1 MRRKVRNWAA
11 FLLAL
16 ALVLGMIPAAYAA
29 GYSITVNAPTGNDLP
44 YWVFEKV
51 GVDSADVL
59 NLTANEGHTLPTN
72 KVARV
77 SLAVGKNK
85 EDEAACGISINGMYY
100 VQSVTL
106 EHPDFFTGTVEIQIG
121 RDAQWSEETWGNI
134 TPVEGSNILGRVQFK
149 NGTFTGDVSITVS
162 PMTAEQAEAAQKQN
176 QRQVVPQ
183 GKYTVA
189 QISEAI
195 QGIMTQKRAALGLSE
210 TDNLLSGDELTY
222 AGSSATDWLPIGLS
236 RCGVED
242 DYDAYLAALQ
252 TYVEQ
257 KYREPDKLDRVKAT
271 EWHRIS
277 ARRRSLAVLACGGD
291 PTHFG
296 KDENGNDINLIADG
310 VYDRGKTV
318 DIGAQ
323 GLNGWLW
330 GLITLDSM
338 KYNIPAGSSY
348 TRTEMI
354 KKILSFQLP
363 DDGFNLRFAQGSTA
377 DPDITAMAIQSMGPY
392 YRTSTLNVK
401 DPVDRALERLSQ
413 LQLDTADFRSWGTR
427 NSESTSQVIISL
439 CSVGIDPQNDPRFV
453 KNGLNL
459 LDALFYYQQ
468 EDGGFAHSYELDEGN
483 PSAVPGESDSMATD
497 QALLALV
504 SVWRQA
510 QGMSPLYD
518 FRPGGVSAKILTPEE
533 SEVSFAGS
541 YEFTEVDQQQA
552 DALPKKLST
561 ENDEEVTALL
571 NKLKMS
577 RDFDGYDTYMTKL
590 TQAKSDI
597 DALYAEIEAINTDIQ
612 EQIVPMTEPGL
623 GEKSTVD
630 RLVKRYKALSDHDK
644 ELVQNWDAVLAVKAQ
659 TDAAQRTLL
668 LCIGGAAVVMI
679 GGSILVRRRRESK

>member
-1 MRRKVRNWAA
+1 MRRKVRNWTA

-16 ALVLGMIPAAYAA
+16 VLIFSMIPAAYAA

-44 YWVFEKV
+44 YWVFEKA

-59 NLTANEGHTLPTN
+59 NLTANEGHTLPAS

-85 EDEAACGISINGMYY
+85 EDEASCGISINGMYY

-106 EHPDFFTGTVEIQIG
+106 DHPDFFTGTVEIQVG
-121 RDAQWSEETWGNI
+121 KDAQWGEETWGSI
-134 TPVEGSNILGRVQFK
+134 TPLENSNIIGRVQFK
-149 NGTFTGDVSITVS
+149 HGTFTGDVSITVS
-162 PMTAEQAEAAQKQN
+162 PMTAQQAETAQKQN

-195 QGIMTQKRAALGLSE
+195 QGIMAQKRAVLGLE
-210 TDNLLSGDELTY
+210 EGDNLLSGGELTY

-271 EWHRIS
+271 EWHRI
-277 ARRRSLAVLACGGD
+277 SLAVLACGGD

-377 DPDITAMAIQSMGPY
+377 DPDITAMAIQALAPY
-392 YRTSTLNVK
+392 YRNSTFNVK
-401 DPVDRALERLSQ
+401 DPVDKALDCLSK
-413 LQLDTADFRSWGTR
+413 LQLDTGDFRSWGTR
-427 NSESTSQVIISL
+427 NSESVSQIIVSL
-439 CSVGIDPQNDPRFV
+439 CSIGVDPQNDPRFI
-453 KNGLNL
+453 KNGINL

-468 EDGGFAHSYELDEGN
+468 EDGGFAHSYESDPSN
-483 PSAVPGESDSMATD
+483 PSAVAGESNSIATD

-504 SVWRQA
+504 AVWRQA
-510 QGMSPLYD
+510 QGMSILYD
-518 FRPGGVSAKILTPEE
+518 FRPGSVSAKILTPEE

-541 YEFTEVDQQQA
+541 YEFTQELQSRV
-552 DALPKKLST
+552 DALPDALST
-561 ENDEEVTALL
+561 EDAEEVAFLL
-571 NKLKMS
+571 ERLKMS
-577 RDFDGYDTYMTKL
+577 REFDGYDRYMEKL
-590 TQAKSDI
+590 TAAQEKI
-597 DALYAEIEAINTDIQ
+597 DALYAEIESLNADIAA
-612 EQIVPMTEPGL
+612 EILPMTDAGL
-623 GEKSTVD
+623 KEKPIVD
-630 RLVKRYKALSDHDK
+630 GIVKRYRALSEHDR
-644 ELVQNWDAVLAVKAQ
+644 ELVESWDAVLAVKAQ

>member
-1 MRRKVRNWAA
+1 MRRKTQNLTA

-16 ALVLGMIPAAYAA
+16 VLVFGMIPAAYAA
-29 GYSITVNAPTGNDLP
+29 GYSINVEAQEGAILP
-44 YWVFEKV
+44 YWVFERA
-51 GVDSADVL
+51 GDTDSAEVQYL
-59 NLTANEGHTLPTN
+59 AANKNYDLPAGEN
-72 KVARV
+72 ALVV
-77 SLAVGKNK
+77 LAVLKDSKN
-85 EDEAACGISINGMYY
+85 EVSCGISINGMYY

-106 EHPDFFTGTVEIQIG
+106 DHPDFFTGTVEIRVG
-121 RDAQWSEETWGNI
+121 KDAQREEKTWG
-134 TPVEGSNILGRVQFK
+134 VFVRKERSNSIGEVRFID
-149 NGTFTGDVSITVS
+149 GTFTADVNIAVT
-162 PMTAEQAEAAQKQN
+162 PMTAEQAAAAQKQN
-176 QRQVVPQ
+176 QRQVVPK
-183 GKYTVA
+183 GKYTLED
-189 QISEAI
+189 ISEAI
-195 QGIMTQKRAALGLSE
+195 QGIMAQKRSVLGLSE

-222 AGSSATDWLPIGLS
+222 AGSTAADWLPIGLS

-277 ARRRSLAVLACGGD
+277 LAVLACGGD

-310 VYDRGKTV
+310 VYDRGKTM

-338 KYNIPAGSSY
+338 TYNIPPKSSY
-348 TRTEMI
+348 TRMEMV

-363 DDGFNLRFAQGSTA
+363 DNGFNLRFAQGSTA
-377 DPDITAMAIQSMGPY
+377 DPDITAMAIQALAPY
-392 YRTSTLNVK
+392 YWDSTFNVK
-401 DPVDRALERLSQ
+401 DPVDKALSCLSE
-413 LQLDTADFRSWGTR
+413 LQLDTGDFRSWGTR

-518 FRPGGVSAKILTPEE
+518 FRPGGVSSKILTPEE

-541 YEFTEVDQQQA
+541 YEFTQELQSRV
-552 DALPKKLST
+552 DALPDALST
-561 ENDEEVTALL
+561 EDAEEVAFLL
-571 NKLKMS
+571 ERLKMS
-577 RDFDGYDTYMTKL
+577 REFDGYDRYMEKL
-590 TQAKSDI
+590 TAAQEKI
-597 DALYAEIEAINTDIQ
+597 DALYAEIESLNADIAA
-612 EQIVPMTEPGL
+612 EILPMTDAGL
-623 GEKSTVD
+623 KEKPIVD
-630 RLVKRYKALSDHDK
+630 GIVKRYRTLSEHDR
-644 ELVQNWDAVLAVKAQ
+644 ELVESWDAVLAVKAQ

>member
-16 ALVLGMIPAAYAA
+16 TLLWGSIPAAYAA
-29 GYSITVNAPTGNDLP
+29 GHSITIHAPEGNGLP
-44 YWVFEKV
+44 YWEFEKA
-51 GVDSADVL
+51 GVESADVRY
-59 NLTANEGHTLPTN
+59 LTAGESHGLPAGR
-72 KVARV
+72 VSRV
-77 SLAVGKNK
+77 SLAVGKGK
-85 EDEAACGISINGMYY
+85 DGEASCGISINGMYY

-106 EHPDFFTGTVEIQIG
+106 EHPDFFTGTVEIQVG
-121 RDAQWSEETWGNI
+121 KDAHWSEETWGSI
-134 TPVEGSNILGRVQFK
+134 TPVESSNIIGRVQFK

-176 QRQVVPQ
+176 QRQVVPK
-183 GKYTVA
+183 GKYSVSDIT
-189 QISEAI
+189 EAI
-195 QGIMTQKRAALGLSE
+195 DGILAWKRAQQGVAEGQP
-210 TDNLLSGDELTY
+210 LLSGELLTY
-222 AGSSATDWLPIGLS
+222 AGSTAADWLPIGLS
-236 RCGVED
+236 RYGAED
-242 DYDAYLAALQ
+242 DYDSYLAALR

-257 KYREPDKLDRVKAT
+257 KYREPDKLDRTKAT
-271 EWHRIS
+271 EWHRI
-277 ARRRSLAVLACGGD
+277 ALAVLACGGD

-296 KDENGNDINLIADG
+296 RDENGADINLIADG
-310 VYDRGKTV
+310 VYDRGKTA
-318 DIGAQ
+318 DLGRQ

-338 KYNIPAGSSY
+338 KYTIPAGASY
-348 TRTEMI
+348 TRTELV
-354 KKILSFQLP
+354 KTILSYQLS
-363 DDGFNLRFAQGSTA
+363 DDGFNLRVAQGSTA

-401 DPVDRALERLSQ
+401 GPVDRALERLSQ

-518 FRPGGVSAKILTPEE
+518 FRPGGVSSKILTPEE

-541 YEFTEVDQQQA
+541 YEFTEADQQQA
-552 DALPKKLST
+552 DALPQKLTT
-561 ENDEEVTALL
+561 ENDAEVTALL

-597 DALYAEIEAINTDIQ
+597 DALYAEIESLNADIQ
-612 EQIVPMTEPGL
+612 EQIISMTEPGL

-644 ELVQNWDAVLAVKAQ
+644 ELVQNWDTVLAVKAQ
-659 TDAAQRTLL
+659 TDAAQRNLFL
-668 LCIGGAAVVMI
+668 IIGGAVVVMVAATVVI
-679 GGSILVRRRRESK
+679 RRRRESK

>member
-16 ALVLGMIPAAYAA
+16 VLALGMIPAAYAA

-44 YWVFEKV
+44 YWVFEKA

-59 NLTANEGHTLPTN
+59 NLTANEGHTLPAS

-85 EDEAACGISINGMYY
+85 EDEASCGISINGMYY

-106 EHPDFFTGTVEIQIG
+106 DHPDFFTGTVEIQVG
-121 RDAQWSEETWGNI
+121 KDAQWSEETWGNI
-134 TPVEGSNILGRVQFK
+134 TPLEDSNTIGRVQFK
-149 NGTFTGDVSITVS
+149 NGTFTGDVNITIT
-162 PMTAEQAEAAQKQN
+162 PMTAAQSEAAQKQN

-195 QGIMTQKRAALGLSE
+195 QGIMAQKRSALGLE
-210 TDNLLSGDELTY
+210 DGDYLLSGDELTY

-236 RCGVED
+236 RCGAED
-242 DYDAYLAALQ
+242 NYDAYLAALQ

-271 EWHRIS
+271 EWHRI
-277 ARRRSLAVLACGGD
+277 SLAVLACGGD

-354 KKILSFQLP
+354 KRILSFQLP

-377 DPDITAMAIQSMGPY
+377 DPDITAMAIQALAPY
-392 YRTSTLNVK
+392 YRNSTFNVK
-401 DPVDRALERLSQ
+401 DPVDKALDCLSK
-413 LQLDTADFRSWGTR
+413 LQLDTGDFRSWGTR
-427 NSESTSQVIISL
+427 NSESVSQIIVSL
-439 CSVGIDPQNDPRFV
+439 CSIGVDPQNDSRFI
-453 KNGLNL
+453 KNGINL

-468 EDGGFAHSYELDEGN
+468 EDGGFAHSYESDPSN
-483 PSAVPGESDSMATD
+483 PSAIPGESDSIATD

-510 QGMSPLYD
+510 QGMSSLYD
-518 FRPGGVSAKILTPEE
+518 FRPGGVSSKILTPEE

-541 YEFTEVDQQQA
+541 YEFTQELQGRV
-552 DALPKKLST
+552 DALPKALST
-561 ENDEEVTALL
+561 EDAEEVAFLL
-571 NKLKMS
+571 ERLKMS
-577 RDFDGYDTYMTKL
+577 REFDGYDRYMEKL
-590 TQAKSDI
+590 TAAQEKI
-597 DALYAEIEAINTDIQ
+597 DALYAEIESLNADIAA
-612 EQIVPMTEPGL
+612 EILPMTDAGL
-623 GEKSTVD
+623 KEKPIVD
-630 RLVKRYKALSDHDK
+630 GIVKRYRALSEHDR
-644 ELVQNWDAVLAVKAQ
+644 ELVESWDAVLAVKAQ

>member
-44 YWVFEKV
+44 YWVFEKA

-59 NLTANEGHTLPTN
+59 NLTANEGHTLPTS

-85 EDEAACGISINGMYY
+85 EDEVACGISINGMYY

-106 EHPDFFTGTVEIQIG
+106 DHPDFFTGTVEIQVG
-121 RDAQWSEETWGNI
+121 KDAQWTEETWGNI

-149 NGTFTGDVSITVS
+149 DGTFTGDVTISVT
-162 PMTAEQAEAAQKQN
+162 PMTQQQAEAAQKQN

-183 GKYTVA
+183 SKYTVA

-195 QGIMTQKRAALGLSE
+195 QGIMTQKRSALGLSE

-252 TYVEQ
+252 SYVEQ

-277 ARRRSLAVLACGGD
+277 LAVLACGGD

-296 KDENGNDINLIADG
+296 KDENGSDINLIADG

-377 DPDITAMAIQSMGPY
+377 DPDITAMAIQALAPY
-392 YRTSTLNVK
+392 YRNSTFNVK
-401 DPVDRALERLSQ
+401 DPVDKALGCLSE
-413 LQLDTADFRSWGTR
+413 LQLDTGDFRSWGTR
-427 NSESTSQVIISL
+427 NSESVSQIIVSL
-439 CSVGIDPQNDPRFV
+439 CSIGVDPQNDTRFI
-453 KNGLNL
+453 KNGINL

-468 EDGGFAHSYELDEGN
+468 EDGGFAHSYESDPGN
-483 PSAVPGESDSMATD
+483 PSAIPGESNSIATD

-504 SVWRQA
+504 AVWRQA
-510 QGMSPLYD
+510 QGMSILYD
-518 FRPGGVSAKILTPEE
+518 FRPGSVSAKILTPEE

-541 YEFTEVDQQQA
+541 YEFTEADQQQA

-561 ENDEEVTALL
+561 ENDAEVTALL
-571 NKLKMS
+571 ERLKMS
-577 RDFDGYDTYMTKL
+577 REFDGYDRYMEKL
-590 TQAKSDI
+590 TAAQEKI
-597 DALYAEIEAINTDIQ
+597 DALYAEIESLNADIAA
-612 EQIVPMTEPGL
+612 EILPMTDAGL
-623 GEKSTVD
+623 KEKPIVD
-630 RLVKRYKALSDHDK
+630 GIVKRYRALSEHDR
-644 ELVQNWDAVLAVKAQ
+644 ELVESWDAVLAVKAQ

>member
-29 GYSITVNAPTGNDLP
+29 GYSITVNAPTGNNLP

-106 EHPDFFTGTVEIQIG
+106 DHPDFFTGTVEIQIG

-134 TPVEGSNILGRVQFK
+134 TPVEDSNILGRVQFK
-149 NGTFTGDVSITVS
+149 DGTFTGDVTISVT
-162 PMTAEQAEAAQKQN
+162 PMTQQQADAAAKTN
-176 QRQVVPQ
+176 QRQVVPK
-183 GKYTVA
+183 GKYSVSDIT
-189 QISEAI
+189 EAI
-195 QGIMTQKRAALGLSE
+195 DGILAWKRAQQGVAEGQP
-210 TDNLLSGDELTY
+210 LLSGELLTY
-222 AGSSATDWLPIGLS
+222 AGSTAADWLPIGLS
-236 RCGVED
+236 RYGTED

-252 TYVEQ
+252 SYVEQ

-271 EWHRIS
+271 EWHRI
-277 ARRRSLAVLACGGD
+277 ALAVLACGGD

-296 KDENGNDINLIADG
+296 RDENGVDINLIADG
-310 VYDRGKTV
+310 VYDRGKTA
-318 DIGAQ
+318 DLGRQ

-338 KYNIPAGSSY
+338 KYTIPAGASY
-348 TRTEMI
+348 TRTELV
-354 KKILSFQLP
+354 KTILSYQLS
-363 DDGFNLRFAQGSTA
+363 DDGFNLRVAQGSTA

-510 QGMSPLYD
+510 QGMSILYD
-518 FRPGGVSAKILTPEE
+518 FRPGSVSSKILTPEE

-541 YEFTEVDQQQA
+541 YEFTEADQQQA

-561 ENDEEVTALL
+561 ENDAEVTALL

-597 DALYAEIEAINTDIQ
+597 DALYAEIESLNADIQ
-612 EQIVPMTEPGL
+612 EQIISMTEPGL

-644 ELVQNWDAVLAVKAQ
+644 ELVQNWDTVLAVKAQ
-659 TDAAQRTLL
+659 TDAAQRNLFL
-668 LCIGGAAVVMI
+668 IIGGAVVVMVAVTVV
-679 GGSILVRRRRESK
+679 VRRRRESK

>member
-29 GYSITVNAPTGNDLP
+29 GYSITVNAPTGNNLP

-106 EHPDFFTGTVEIQIG
+106 DHPDFFTGTVEIQVG
-121 RDAQWSEETWGNI
+121 KDAQWTEETWGSI
-134 TPVEGSNILGRVQFK
+134 TPVESSNIIGRVQFK

-162 PMTAEQAEAAQKQN
+162 PMTAAQSEAAQKQN

-195 QGIMTQKRAALGLSE
+195 QGIMTQKRSALGLSE
-210 TDNLLSGDELTY
+210 TDNLLSGDELIY

-277 ARRRSLAVLACGGD
+277 LAVLACGGD

-296 KDENGNDINLIADG
+296 KDESGNDINLIADG

-338 KYNIPAGSSY
+338 KYTIPAGASY
-348 TRTEMI
+348 TRTELV
-354 KKILSFQLP
+354 KTILSYQLS
-363 DDGFNLRFAQGSTA
+363 DDGFNLRVAQGSTA

-510 QGMSPLYD
+510 QGMSILYD
-518 FRPGGVSAKILTPEE
+518 FRPGSVSAKILTPEE

-541 YEFTEVDQQQA
+541 YEFTQELQSRV
-552 DALPKKLST
+552 DALPDALST
-561 ENDEEVTALL
+561 EDAEEVAFLL
-571 NKLKMS
+571 ERLKMS
-577 RDFDGYDTYMTKL
+577 REFDGYDRYMEKL
-590 TQAKSDI
+590 TAAQEKI
-597 DALYAEIEAINTDIQ
+597 GALYAEIESLNADIAA
-612 EQIVPMTEPGL
+612 EILPMTDAGL
-623 GEKSTVD
+623 KEKPIVD
-630 RLVKRYKALSDHDK
+630 GIVKRYRALSEHDR
-644 ELVQNWDAVLAVKAQ
+644 ELVESWDAVLAVKAQ

>member
-29 GYSITVNAPTGNDLP
+29 GYSITVNAPTGNNLP

-121 RDAQWSEETWGNI
+121 RDAQWSEEMWGNI

-149 NGTFTGDVSITVS
+149 DGTFTGDVTISVT
-162 PMTAEQAEAAQKQN
+162 PMTQQQADAAAKTN
-176 QRQVVPQ
+176 QRQVVPK
-183 GKYTVA
+183 GKYSVSDIT
-189 QISEAI
+189 EAI
-195 QGIMTQKRAALGLSE
+195 DGILAWKRAQQGVAEGQP
-210 TDNLLSGDELTY
+210 LLSGELLTY
-222 AGSSATDWLPIGLS
+222 AGSTAADWLPIGLS
-236 RCGVED
+236 RYGAED
-242 DYDAYLAALQ
+242 DYDSYLAALR

-257 KYREPDKLDRVKAT
+257 KYREPDKLDRTKAT
-271 EWHRIS
+271 EWHRI
-277 ARRRSLAVLACGGD
+277 ALAVLACGGD

-296 KDENGNDINLIADG
+296 RDENGADINLIADG
-310 VYDRGKTV
+310 VYDRGKTA
-318 DIGAQ
+318 DLGRQ

-338 KYNIPAGSSY
+338 KYTIPAGASY
-348 TRTEMI
+348 TRTELV
-354 KKILSFQLP
+354 KTILSYQLS
-363 DDGFNLRFAQGSTA
+363 DDGFNLRVAQGSTA

-518 FRPGGVSAKILTPEE
+518 FRPGGVSSKILTPEE

-541 YEFTEVDQQQA
+541 YEFTEADQQQA
-552 DALPKKLST
+552 DALPQKLTT
-561 ENDEEVTALL
+561 ENDAEVTALL

-597 DALYAEIEAINTDIQ
+597 DALYAEIESLNADIQ
-612 EQIVPMTEPGL
+612 EQIISMTEPGL
-623 GEKSTVD
+623 SEKPTVD
-630 RLVKRYKALSDHDK
+630 RLVKRYKALPDHDK
-644 ELVQNWDAVLAVKAQ
+644 ALVENWDAVLAVKAQ
-659 TDAAQRTLL
+659 TDAAQRNLFL
-668 LCIGGAAVVMI
+668 IIGGVVVVMVAVTVV
-679 GGSILVRRRRESK
+679 VRRRRESK

>member
-1 MRRKVRNWAA
+1 MRRKVRNLTA

-16 ALVLGMIPAAYAA
+16 VLILGSMPLTYAA

-44 YWVFEKV
+44 YWVFEKA

-59 NLTANEGHTLPTN
+59 NLTANEGHTLPTS

-85 EDEAACGISINGMYY
+85 EDEVACGISINGMYY

-106 EHPDFFTGTVEIQIG
+106 DHPDFFTGTVEIQVG
-121 RDAQWSEETWGNI
+121 KDAQWTEETWGSI
-134 TPVEGSNILGRVQFK
+134 TPVESSNIIGRVQFK

-162 PMTAEQAEAAQKQN
+162 PMTAAQAEAAQKLN

-183 GKYTVA
+183 GKYTAA

-195 QGIMTQKRAALGLSE
+195 QGIMTQKRSALGLSE
-210 TDNLLSGDELTY
+210 TDNLLSGDELIY

-236 RCGVED
+236 RYGAED
-242 DYDAYLAALQ
+242 DYDSYLAALR

-257 KYREPDKLDRVKAT
+257 KYREPDKLDRTKAT
-271 EWHRIS
+271 EWHRI
-277 ARRRSLAVLACGGD
+277 ALAVLACGGD

-296 KDENGNDINLIADG
+296 RDENGADINLIADG
-310 VYDRGKTV
+310 VYDRGKTA
-318 DIGAQ
+318 DLGRQ

-338 KYNIPAGSSY
+338 KYTIPAGASY
-348 TRTEMI
+348 TRTELV
-354 KKILSFQLP
+354 KTILSYQLS
-363 DDGFNLRFAQGSTA
+363 DDGFNLRVAQGSTA

-518 FRPGGVSAKILTPEE
+518 FRPGGVSSKILTPEE

-541 YEFTEVDQQQA
+541 YEFTQELQSRV
-552 DALPKKLST
+552 DALPDALST
-561 ENDEEVTALL
+561 EDAEEVAFLL
-571 NKLKMS
+571 ERLKMS
-577 RDFDGYDTYMTKL
+577 REFDGYDRYMEKL
-590 TQAKSDI
+590 TAAQEKI
-597 DALYAEIEAINTDIQ
+597 DALYTEIESINADI
-612 EQIVPMTEPGL
+612 ESQIVPMTEPGL

-644 ELVQNWDAVLAVKAQ
+644 ELVENWDAVLAVKAQ
-659 TDAAQRTLL
+659 TDAAQRNLFL
-668 LCIGGAAVVMI
+668 IIGGAVVVMVAATVVI
-679 GGSILVRRRRESK
+679 RRRRESK

>member
-16 ALVLGMIPAAYAA
+16 VLVWGMIPAAYAA

-44 YWVFEKV
+44 YWVFEKA

-59 NLTANEGHTLPTN
+59 NLTANEGHTLPTS

-85 EDEAACGISINGMYY
+85 EDQVACGISINGMYY

-106 EHPDFFTGTVEIQIG
+106 DHPDFFTGTVEIQVG
-121 RDAQWSEETWGNI
+121 KDAQWTEETWGSI
-134 TPVEGSNILGRVQFK
+134 TPVESSNIIGRVQFK

-162 PMTAEQAEAAQKQN
+162 PMTAAQAEAAQKLN

-195 QGIMTQKRAALGLSE
+195 QGIMVQKRSALGLE
-210 TDNLLSGDELTY
+210 EGDYLLSGDELTY

-252 TYVEQ
+252 SYVEQ

-277 ARRRSLAVLACGGD
+277 LAVLACGGD

-296 KDENGNDINLIADG
+296 KDESGNDINLIADG

-377 DPDITAMAIQSMGPY
+377 DPDITAMAIQALAPY
-392 YRTSTLNVK
+392 YRNATFNVK
-401 DPVDRALERLSQ
+401 DPVDKALDCLSK
-413 LQLDTADFRSWGTR
+413 LQLDTGDFRSWGTR

-518 FRPGGVSAKILTPEE
+518 FRPGGVSSKILTPEE

-541 YEFTEVDQQQA
+541 YEFTQELQSRV
-552 DALPKKLST
+552 DALPDALST
-561 ENDEEVTALL
+561 EDAEEVAFLL
-571 NKLKMS
+571 ERLKMS
-577 RDFDGYDTYMTKL
+577 REFDGYDRYMEKL
-590 TQAKSDI
+590 TAAQEKI
-597 DALYAEIEAINTDIQ
+597 DALYAEIESLNADIAA
-612 EQIVPMTEPGL
+612 EILPMTDAGL
-623 GEKSTVD
+623 KEKPIVD
-630 RLVKRYKALSDHDK
+630 GIVKRYRALSEHDR
-644 ELVQNWDAVLAVKAQ
+644 ELVESWDAVLAVKAQ

>member
-1 MRRKVRNWAA
+1 MRRKVRNWTA

-16 ALVLGMIPAAYAA
+16 VLIFSMIPAAYAA

-44 YWVFEKV
+44 YWVFEKA

-59 NLTANEGHTLPTN
+59 NLTANEGHTLPAS

-85 EDEAACGISINGMYY
+85 EDEASCGISINGMYY

-106 EHPDFFTGTVEIQIG
+106 DHPDFFTGTVEIQVG
-121 RDAQWSEETWGNI
+121 KDAQWGEETWGSI
-134 TPVEGSNILGRVQFK
+134 TPLENSNIIGRVQFK
-149 NGTFTGDVSITVS
+149 HGTFTGDVSITVS
-162 PMTAEQAEAAQKQN
+162 PMTAQQAETAQKQN

-195 QGIMTQKRAALGLSE
+195 QGIMAQKRAVLGLE
-210 TDNLLSGDELTY
+210 EGDNLLSGGELTY

-277 ARRRSLAVLACGGD
+277 LAVLACGGD

-310 VYDRGKTV
+310 VYDRGETV

-377 DPDITAMAIQSMGPY
+377 DPDITAMAIQALAPY
-392 YRTSTLNVK
+392 YRNSTFNVK
-401 DPVDRALERLSQ
+401 DPVDKALDCLSK
-413 LQLDTADFRSWGTR
+413 LQLDTGDFRSWGTR
-427 NSESTSQVIISL
+427 NSESVSQIIVSL
-439 CSVGIDPQNDPRFV
+439 CSIGVDPQNDPRFI
-453 KNGLNL
+453 KNGINL

-468 EDGGFAHSYELDEGN
+468 EDGGFAHSYESDPSN
-483 PSAVPGESDSMATD
+483 PSAVAGESNSIATD

-504 SVWRQA
+504 AVWRQA
-510 QGMSPLYD
+510 QGMSILYD
-518 FRPGGVSAKILTPEE
+518 FRPGSVSAKILTPEE

-541 YEFTEVDQQQA
+541 YEFTQELQGRV
-552 DALPKKLST
+552 DALPKALST
-561 ENDEEVTALL
+561 EDAEEVAFLL
-571 NKLKMS
+571 ERLKMS
-577 RDFDGYDTYMTKL
+577 REFDGYDRYMEKL
-590 TQAKSDI
+590 TAAQEKI
-597 DALYAEIEAINTDIQ
+597 DALYAEIESLNADIAA
-612 EQIVPMTEPGL
+612 EILPMTDAGL
-623 GEKSTVD
+623 KEKPIVD
-630 RLVKRYKALSDHDK
+630 GIVKRYRTLSEHDR
-644 ELVQNWDAVLAVKAQ
+644 ELVESWDAVLAVKAQ
-659 TDAAQRTLL
+659 TDAAQRNLL
-668 LCIGGAAVVMI
+668 LIIGGVVVVMVAVTGVI
-679 GGSILVRRRRESK
+679 RRRRESK

>member
-1 MRRKVRNWAA
+1 MRRKSGKW
-11 FLLAL
+11 LLWL
-16 ALVLGMIPAAYAA
+16 LVLTLLWGSIPAAYAA
-29 GYSITVNAPTGNDLP
+29 GHSITIHAPEGNDLP
-44 YWVFEKV
+44 YWVFEKA

-85 EDEAACGISINGMYY
+85 EDEASCGISINGMYY

-106 EHPDFFTGTVEIQIG
+106 DHPDFFTGTVEIQVG
-121 RDAQWSEETWGNI
+121 KDAQWTEETWGSI
-134 TPVEGSNILGRVQFK
+134 TPVESSNIIGRVQFK

-277 ARRRSLAVLACGGD
+277 LAVLACGGD

-296 KDENGNDINLIADG
+296 KDENGSDINLIADG

-377 DPDITAMAIQSMGPY
+377 DPDITAMAIQALAPY
-392 YRTSTLNVK
+392 YRNSTFNVK
-401 DPVDRALERLSQ
+401 DPVDKALDCLSE
-413 LQLDTADFRSWGTR
+413 LQLDTGGKPFDQYMRTFFFG
-427 NSESTSQVIISL
+427 V
-439 CSVGIDPQNDPRFV
+439 DPQNDSRFI
-453 KNGLNL
+453 KNGINL

-468 EDGGFAHSYELDEGN
+468 EDGGFAHSYESDPGN
-483 PSAVPGESDSMATD
+483 PSAIPGESNSIATD

-504 SVWRQA
+504 AVWRQA
-510 QGMSPLYD
+510 QGMSILYD
-518 FRPGGVSAKILTPEE
+518 FRPGSVSAKILTPEE

-541 YEFTEVDQQQA
+541 YEFTEADQQQA

-561 ENDEEVTALL
+561 ENDAEVTALL

-577 RDFDGYDTYMTKL
+577 RDFDGYDRYMEKL
-590 TQAKSDI
+590 TAAQEKI
-597 DALYAEIEAINTDIQ
+597 DALYAEIESLNADIAA
-612 EQIVPMTEPGL
+612 EILPMTDAGL
-623 GEKSTVD
+623 KEKPIVD
-630 RLVKRYKALSDHDK
+630 GIVKRYRALSEHDRA
-644 ELVQNWDAVLAVKAQ
+644 LVESWDAVLAVKAQ

>member
-44 YWVFEKV
+44 YWVFEKA

-59 NLTANEGHTLPTN
+59 NLTANEGHTLPTG

-106 EHPDFFTGTVEIQIG
+106 DHPEFFTGTVEIQVG
-121 RDAQWSEETWGNI
+121 KDAQWSEETWGNI
-134 TPVEGSNILGRVQFK
+134 TPVEDSNILGRVQFK
-149 NGTFTGDVSITVS
+149 DGTFTGDVTISVT
-162 PMTAEQAEAAQKQN
+162 PMTQQQADAAAKTN
-176 QRQVVPQ
+176 QRQVVPK
-183 GKYTVA
+183 GKYSVSDIT
-189 QISEAI
+189 EAI
-195 QGIMTQKRAALGLSE
+195 DGILAWKRAQQGVAEGQP
-210 TDNLLSGDELTY
+210 LLSGELLTY
-222 AGSSATDWLPIGLS
+222 AGSTATDWLPIGLS

-242 DYDAYLAALQ
+242 DYDAYLAVLQ
-252 TYVEQ
+252 SYVEQ

-277 ARRRSLAVLACGGD
+277 LAVLACGGD

-296 KDENGNDINLIADG
+296 KDADGNDINLIADG

-377 DPDITAMAIQSMGPY
+377 DPDITAMAIQALAPY
-392 YRTSTLNVK
+392 YRNATFNVK
-401 DPVDRALERLSQ
+401 DPVDKALDCLSK
-413 LQLDTADFRSWGTR
+413 LQLDTGDFRSWGTR
-427 NSESTSQVIISL
+427 NSESVSQIIVSL
-439 CSVGIDPQNDPRFV
+439 CSIGVDPQNDSRFI
-453 KNGLNL
+453 KNGINL

-468 EDGGFAHSYELDEGN
+468 EDGGFAHSYESDPSN
-483 PSAVPGESDSMATD
+483 PSAVPGESDSIATD

-504 SVWRQA
+504 AVWRQA
-510 QGMSPLYD
+510 QGMSILYD
-518 FRPGGVSAKILTPEE
+518 FRPGSVSAKILTPEE

-541 YEFTEVDQQQA
+541 YEFTQELQSRV
-552 DALPKKLST
+552 DALPDALST
-561 ENDEEVTALL
+561 EDAEEVAFLL
-571 NKLKMS
+571 ERLKMS
-577 RDFDGYDTYMTKL
+577 REFDGYDRYMEKL
-590 TQAKSDI
+590 TAAQEKI
-597 DALYAEIEAINTDIQ
+597 DALYAEIESLNADIAA
-612 EQIVPMTEPGL
+612 EILPMTDAGL
-623 GEKSTVD
+623 KEKPIVD
-630 RLVKRYKALSDHDK
+630 GIVKRYRALSEHDR
-644 ELVQNWDAVLAVKAQ
+644 ELVESWDAVLAVKAQ

>member
-1 MRRKVRNWAA
+1 MKRKVRNWTA

-16 ALVLGMIPAAYAA
+16 VLVFSMIPAAYAA

-44 YWVFEKV
+44 YWVFEKA

-59 NLTANEGHTLPTN
+59 NLTANEGHTLPAS

-134 TPVEGSNILGRVQFK
+134 TPVEGSNIIGRVQFK
-149 NGTFTGDVSITVS
+149 NGAFTGDVSITVS
-162 PMTAEQAEAAQKQN
+162 PMTAEQSEAAQKQN

-195 QGIMTQKRAALGLSE
+195 QGIMVQKRSALGLE
-210 TDNLLSGDELTY
+210 EGDYLLSGDELTY

-277 ARRRSLAVLACGGD
+277 LAVLACGGD

-296 KDENGNDINLIADG
+296 KDADGNDINLIADG
-310 VYDRGKTV
+310 VYDRGKTI

-338 KYNIPAGSSY
+338 KYNIPAGASY
-348 TRTEMI
+348 TRTELV
-354 KKILSFQLP
+354 KTILSYQLS
-363 DDGFNLRFAQGSTA
+363 DDGFNLRVAQGSTA

-518 FRPGGVSAKILTPEE
+518 FRPGGVSSKILTPEE

-541 YEFTEVDQQQA
+541 YEFTQELQSRV
-552 DALPKKLST
+552 DALPDALST
-561 ENDEEVTALL
+561 EDAEEVAFLL
-571 NKLKMS
+571 ERLKMS
-577 RDFDGYDTYMTKL
+577 REFDGYDRYMEKL
-590 TQAKSDI
+590 TAAQEKI
-597 DALYAEIEAINTDIQ
+597 DALYAEIESLNADIAA
-612 EQIVPMTEPGL
+612 EILPMTDAGL
-623 GEKSTVD
+623 KEKPIVD
-630 RLVKRYKALSDHDK
+630 GIVKRYRALSEHDR
-644 ELVQNWDAVLAVKAQ
+644 ELVESWDAVLAVKAQ

>member
-1 MRRKVRNWAA
+1 MRRKVRNWTA

-16 ALVLGMIPAAYAA
+16 VLIFSMIPAAYAA

-44 YWVFEKV
+44 YWVFEKA

-59 NLTANEGHTLPTN
+59 NLTANEGHTLPAS

-85 EDEAACGISINGMYY
+85 EDEASCGISINGMYY

-106 EHPDFFTGTVEIQIG
+106 DHPDFFTGTVEIQVG
-121 RDAQWSEETWGNI
+121 KDAQWGEETWGSI
-134 TPVEGSNILGRVQFK
+134 TPLENSNIIGRVQFK
-149 NGTFTGDVSITVS
+149 HGTFTGDVSITVS
-162 PMTAEQAEAAQKQN
+162 PMTAQQAETAQKQN

-195 QGIMTQKRAALGLSE
+195 QGIMAQKRAVLGLE
-210 TDNLLSGDELTY
+210 EGDNLLSGGELTY

-277 ARRRSLAVLACGGD
+277 LAVLACGGD

-296 KDENGNDINLIADG
+296 KDENGSDINLIADG
-310 VYDRGKTV
+310 VDDRGKTV

-354 KKILSFQLP
+354 KRILSFQLP

-377 DPDITAMAIQSMGPY
+377 DPDITAMAIQALAPY
-392 YRTSTLNVK
+392 YRNSTFNVK
-401 DPVDRALERLSQ
+401 DPVDKALDCLSK
-413 LQLDTADFRSWGTR
+413 LQLDTGDFRSWGTR
-427 NSESTSQVIISL
+427 NSESVSQIIVSL
-439 CSVGIDPQNDPRFV
+439 CSIGVDPQNDTRFI
-453 KNGLNL
+453 KNGINL

-468 EDGGFAHSYELDEGN
+468 EDGGFAHSYESDPGN
-483 PSAVPGESDSMATD
+483 PSAIPGESNSIATD

-504 SVWRQA
+504 AVWRQA
-510 QGMSPLYD
+510 QGMSILYD
-518 FRPGGVSAKILTPEE
+518 FRPGSVSAKILTPEE

-541 YEFTEVDQQQA
+541 YEFTQELQGRVA
-552 DALPKKLST
+552 ALPKALST
-561 ENDEEVTALL
+561 EDAEEVAFLL
-571 NKLKMS
+571 ERLKMS
-577 RDFDGYDTYMTKL
+577 REFDGYDRYMEKL
-590 TQAKSDI
+590 TAAQEKI
-597 DALYAEIEAINTDIQ
+597 DALYAEIESLNADIAA
-612 EQIVPMTEPGL
+612 EILPMTDAGL
-623 GEKSTVD
+623 KEKPIVD
-630 RLVKRYKALSDHDK
+630 GIVKRYRALSEHDRA
-644 ELVQNWDAVLAVKAQ
+644 LVESWDAVLAVKAQ

>member
-1 MRRKVRNWAA
+1 MRRKTQNLTA

-16 ALVLGMIPAAYAA
+16 VLVWGMIPAAYAA

-85 EDEAACGISINGMYY
+85 EDEAACGISINGLYY

-106 EHPDFFTGTVEIQIG
+106 EHPDFFTGTVEIQVG
-121 RDAQWSEETWGNI
+121 KDAQWTEDTWGDV
-134 TPVEGSNILGRVQFK
+134 TPLEESSTIGCVQFK
-149 NGTFTGDVSITVS
+149 NGTFTADVNITIT
-162 PMTAEQAEAAQKQN
+162 PMTAQQAEAAQKQN

-195 QGIMTQKRAALGLSE
+195 QGIIAQKRSALGLE
-210 TDNLLSGDELTY
+210 DGDYLLSRDELTY

-277 ARRRSLAVLACGGD
+277 LAVLACGGD

-296 KDENGNDINLIADG
+296 KDESGNDINLIADG

-354 KKILSFQLP
+354 KRILSFQLP

-377 DPDITAMAIQSMGPY
+377 DPDITAMAIQALAPY
-392 YRTSTLNVK
+392 YRNATFNVK
-401 DPVDRALERLSQ
+401 DPVDKALDCLSK
-413 LQLDTADFRSWGTR
+413 LQLDTGDFRSWGTR
-427 NSESTSQVIISL
+427 NSESVSQIIVSL
-439 CSVGIDPQNDPRFV
+439 CSIGVDPQNDPRFI
-453 KNGLNL
+453 KNGINL

-483 PSAVPGESDSMATD
+483 PSAVPGESNSIATD

-504 SVWRQA
+504 AVWRQA
-510 QGMSPLYD
+510 QGMSILYD
-518 FRPGGVSAKILTPEE
+518 FRPGSVSAKILTPEE

-541 YEFTEVDQQQA
+541 YEFTQELQGRV
-552 DALPKKLST
+552 DALPKALST
-561 ENDEEVTALL
+561 EDAEEVAFLL
-571 NKLKMS
+571 ERLKMS
-577 RDFDGYDTYMTKL
+577 REFDGYDRYMEKL
-590 TQAKSDI
+590 TAAQEKI
-597 DALYAEIEAINTDIQ
+597 DVLYAEIESLNADIQ
-612 EQIVPMTEPGL
+612 EQIISMTEPGL

-644 ELVQNWDAVLAVKAQ
+644 ALVENWDAVLAVKAQ
-659 TDAAQRTLL
+659 TDAAQRNLL
-668 LCIGGAAVVMI
+668 LIIGGVVVVMVAVTGVI
-679 GGSILVRRRRESK
+679 RRRRESK

>member
-29 GYSITVNAPTGNDLP
+29 GYSITVNVPTGNDLP

-59 NLTANEGHTLPTN
+59 SLTANEGHTLPTS

-85 EDEAACGISINGMYY
+85 EDEVACGISINGMYY

-106 EHPDFFTGTVEIQIG
+106 DHPDFFTGTVEIQVG
-121 RDAQWSEETWGNI
+121 KDAQWTEETWGSI
-134 TPVEGSNILGRVQFK
+134 TPVESSNIIGRVQFK

-162 PMTAEQAEAAQKQN
+162 PMTAAQAEAAQKLN

-195 QGIMTQKRAALGLSE
+195 QGIMEQKRSALGLE
-210 TDNLLSGDELTY
+210 DGDYLLSGDELTY

-277 ARRRSLAVLACGGD
+277 LAVLACGGD

-296 KDENGNDINLIADG
+296 KDADGNDINLIADG

-518 FRPGGVSAKILTPEE
+518 FRPGGVSSKILTPEE

-541 YEFTEVDQQQA
+541 YEFTQELQSRV
-552 DALPKKLST
+552 DALPDALST
-561 ENDEEVTALL
+561 EDAEEVAFLL
-571 NKLKMS
+571 ERLKMS
-577 RDFDGYDTYMTKL
+577 REFDGYDRYMEKL
-590 TQAKSDI
+590 TAAQEKI
-597 DALYAEIEAINTDIQ
+597 DALYAEIESLNADIAA
-612 EQIVPMTEPGL
+612 EILPMTDAGL
-623 GEKSTVD
+623 KEKPIVD
-630 RLVKRYKALSDHDK
+630 GIVKRYRTLSEHDR
-644 ELVQNWDAVLAVKAQ
+644 ELVESWDAVLAVKAQ

>member
-16 ALVLGMIPAAYAA
+16 VLVWGMIPAAYAA

-44 YWVFEKV
+44 YWVFEKA

-85 EDEAACGISINGMYY
+85 EDETACGISINGMYY

-106 EHPDFFTGTVEIQIG
+106 DHPDFFTGTVEIQVG
-121 RDAQWSEETWGNI
+121 KDAQWTEETWGSI
-134 TPVEGSNILGRVQFK
+134 TPVESSNIIGRVQFK

-162 PMTAEQAEAAQKQN
+162 PMTAAQAEAAQKLN

-195 QGIMTQKRAALGLSE
+195 QGIMEQKRSALGLE
-210 TDNLLSGDELTY
+210 DGDYLLSGDELTY

-277 ARRRSLAVLACGGD
+277 LAVLACGGD

-296 KDENGNDINLIADG
+296 KDENGNGINLIADG

-354 KKILSFQLP
+354 KRILSFQLP

-377 DPDITAMAIQSMGPY
+377 DPDITAMAIQALAPY
-392 YRTSTLNVK
+392 YRNSTFNVK
-401 DPVDRALERLSQ
+401 DPVDKALDCLSK
-413 LQLDTADFRSWGTR
+413 LQLDTGDFRSWGTR
-427 NSESTSQVIISL
+427 NSESVSQIIVSL
-439 CSVGIDPQNDPRFV
+439 CSIGVDPQNDSRFI
-453 KNGLNL
+453 KNGINL

-468 EDGGFAHSYELDEGN
+468 EDGGFAHSYESDPGN
-483 PSAVPGESDSMATD
+483 PSAIPGESNSIATD

-504 SVWRQA
+504 AVWRQA
-510 QGMSPLYD
+510 QGMSILYD
-518 FRPGGVSAKILTPEE
+518 FRPGSVSAKILTPEE

-541 YEFTEVDQQQA
+541 YEFTQELQSRV
-552 DALPKKLST
+552 DALPDALST
-561 ENDEEVTALL
+561 EDAEEVAFLL
-571 NKLKMS
+571 ERLKMS
-577 RDFDGYDTYMTKL
+577 REFDGYDRYMEKL
-590 TQAKSDI
+590 TAAQEKI
-597 DALYAEIEAINTDIQ
+597 DALYAEIESLNADIAA
-612 EQIVPMTEPGL
+612 EILPMTDAGL
-623 GEKSTVD
+623 KEKPIVD
-630 RLVKRYKALSDHDK
+630 GIVKRYRTLSEHDR
-644 ELVQNWDAVLAVKAQ
+644 ELVESWDAVLAVKAQ

>member
-29 GYSITVNAPTGNDLP
+29 GYSITVNAPTGNNLP

-149 NGTFTGDVSITVS
+149 DGTFTGDVTISVT
-162 PMTAEQAEAAQKQN
+162 PMTQQQADAAAKTN
-176 QRQVVPQ
+176 QRQVVPK
-183 GKYTVA
+183 GKYSVSDIT
-189 QISEAI
+189 EAI
-195 QGIMTQKRAALGLSE
+195 DGILAWKRAQQGVAEGQP
-210 TDNLLSGDELTY
+210 LLSGELLTY
-222 AGSSATDWLPIGLS
+222 AGSTAADWLPIGLS
-236 RCGVED
+236 RYGAED
-242 DYDAYLAALQ
+242 DYDSYLAALR

-257 KYREPDKLDRVKAT
+257 KYREPDKLDRTKAT
-271 EWHRIS
+271 EWHRI
-277 ARRRSLAVLACGGD
+277 ALAVLACGGD

-296 KDENGNDINLIADG
+296 RDENGADINLIADG
-310 VYDRGKTV
+310 VYDRGKTA
-318 DIGAQ
+318 DLGRQ

-338 KYNIPAGSSY
+338 KYTIPAGASY
-348 TRTEMI
+348 TRTELV
-354 KKILSFQLP
+354 KTILSYQLS
-363 DDGFNLRFAQGSTA
+363 DDGFNLRVAQGSTA

-518 FRPGGVSAKILTPEE
+518 FRPGSVSAKILTPEE

-541 YEFTEVDQQQA
+541 YEFTEADQQQV

-597 DALYAEIEAINTDIQ
+597 DALYAEIESINADIQ
-612 EQIVPMTEPGL
+612 GQIVPMTDPGL

-644 ELVQNWDAVLAVKAQ
+644 DLVQNWDAVLAVKAQ
-659 TDAAQRTLL
+659 TDAAQRNLFL
-668 LCIGGAAVVMI
+668 IIGGAVVVMVAATVVI
-679 GGSILVRRRRESK
+679 RRRRESK

>member
-1 MRRKVRNWAA
+1 MRRKSGKW
-11 FLLAL
+11 LLWL
-16 ALVLGMIPAAYAA
+16 LVLTLLWGSIPAAYAA

-44 YWVFEKV
+44 YWVFEKA
-51 GVDSADVL
+51 GVDSTDVL

-106 EHPDFFTGTVEIQIG
+106 DHPDFFTGTVEIQVG
-121 RDAQWSEETWGNI
+121 KDAQWTEETWGSI
-134 TPVEGSNILGRVQFK
+134 TPVESSNIIGRVQFK

-162 PMTAEQAEAAQKQN
+162 PMTAAQAEAAQKLN

-195 QGIMTQKRAALGLSE
+195 QGIMEQKRSALGLE
-210 TDNLLSGDELTY
+210 DGDYLLSGDELTY

-277 ARRRSLAVLACGGD
+277 LAVLACGGD

-296 KDENGNDINLIADG
+296 KDENGSDINLIADG

-354 KKILSFQLP
+354 KRILSFQLP

-377 DPDITAMAIQSMGPY
+377 DPDITAMAIQALAPY
-392 YRTSTLNVK
+392 YRNSTFNVK
-401 DPVDRALERLSQ
+401 DPVDKALDCLSK
-413 LQLDTADFRSWGTR
+413 LQLDTGDFRSWGTR
-427 NSESTSQVIISL
+427 NSESVSQIIVSL
-439 CSVGIDPQNDPRFV
+439 CSIGVDPQNDTRFI
-453 KNGLNL
+453 KNGINL

-468 EDGGFAHSYELDEGN
+468 EDGGFAHSYESDPGN
-483 PSAVPGESDSMATD
+483 PSAIPGESNSIATD

-504 SVWRQA
+504 AVWRQA
-510 QGMSPLYD
+510 QGMSILYD
-518 FRPGGVSAKILTPEE
+518 FRPGSVSAKILTPEE

-541 YEFTEVDQQQA
+541 YEFTQELQGRVA
-552 DALPKKLST
+552 ALPKALST
-561 ENDEEVTALL
+561 EDAEEVAFLL
-571 NKLKMS
+571 ERLKMS
-577 RDFDGYDTYMTKL
+577 REFDGYDRYMEKL
-590 TQAKSDI
+590 TAAQEKI
-597 DALYAEIEAINTDIQ
+597 DALYAEIESLNADIAA
-612 EQIVPMTEPGL
+612 EILPMTDAGL
-623 GEKSTVD
+623 KEKPIVD
-630 RLVKRYKALSDHDK
+630 GIVKRYRALSEHDRA
-644 ELVQNWDAVLAVKAQ
+644 LVESWDAVLAVKAQ

>member
-1 MRRKVRNWAA
+1 MKRKVRNWTA

-16 ALVLGMIPAAYAA
+16 VLVFSMIPAAYAA

-44 YWVFEKV
+44 YWVFEKA

-59 NLTANEGHTLPTN
+59 NLTANEGHTLPAS

-134 TPVEGSNILGRVQFK
+134 TPVEGSNIIGRVQFK
-149 NGTFTGDVSITVS
+149 NGAFTGDVSITVS
-162 PMTAEQAEAAQKQN
+162 PMTAEQSEAAQKQN

-195 QGIMTQKRAALGLSE
+195 QGIMVQKRSALGLE
-210 TDNLLSGDELTY
+210 EGDYLLSGDELTY

-242 DYDAYLAALQ
+242 NYDAYLAALQ

-277 ARRRSLAVLACGGD
+277 LAVLACGGD

-296 KDENGNDINLIADG
+296 KDESGNDINLIADG

-354 KKILSFQLP
+354 KRILSFQLS
-363 DDGFNLRFAQGSTA
+363 DDGFNLRVAQGSTA

-518 FRPGGVSAKILTPEE
+518 FRPGGVSSKILTPEE

-541 YEFTEVDQQQA
+541 YEFTQELQSRV
-552 DALPKKLST
+552 DALPDALST
-561 ENDEEVTALL
+561 EDAEEVAFLL
-571 NKLKMS
+571 ERLKMS
-577 RDFDGYDTYMTKL
+577 REFDGYDRYMEKL
-590 TQAKSDI
+590 TAAQEKI
-597 DALYAEIEAINTDIQ
+597 DALYAEIESLNADIAA
-612 EQIVPMTEPGL
+612 EILPMTDAGL
-623 GEKSTVD
+623 KEKPIVD
-630 RLVKRYKALSDHDK
+630 GIVKRYRALSEHDR
-644 ELVQNWDAVLAVKAQ
+644 ELVESWDAVLAVKAQ

>member
-1 MRRKVRNWAA
+1 MRRKTQNLTA
-11 FLLAL
+11 FLLT
-16 ALVLGMIPAAYAA
+16 LVLVFSMIPAAYAA

-44 YWVFEKV
+44 YWVFEKA

-59 NLTANEGHTLPTN
+59 NLTANEGHTLPTG

-106 EHPDFFTGTVEIQIG
+106 DHPDFFTGTVEIQVG
-121 RDAQWSEETWGNI
+121 KDAQWTEETWGSI
-134 TPVEGSNILGRVQFK
+134 TPVESSNIIGRVQFK

-162 PMTAEQAEAAQKQN
+162 PMTQQQADAAAKTN
-176 QRQVVPQ
+176 QRQVVPK
-183 GKYTVA
+183 GKYSVSDIT
-189 QISEAI
+189 EAI
-195 QGIMTQKRAALGLSE
+195 DGILAWKRAQQGVAEGQP
-210 TDNLLSGDELTY
+210 LLSGELLTY
-222 AGSSATDWLPIGLS
+222 AGSTAADWLPIGLS

-257 KYREPDKLDRVKAT
+257 KYREEDKLDRVKAT
-271 EWHRIS
+271 EWHRI
-277 ARRRSLAVLACGGD
+277 SLAVLACGGD

-296 KDENGNDINLIADG
+296 KDESGNGINLIADG

-354 KKILSFQLP
+354 KRILSFQLP
-363 DDGFNLRFAQGSTA
+363 DNGFNLRFAQGSTA
-377 DPDITAMAIQSMGPY
+377 DPDITAMAIQALAPY
-392 YRTSTLNVK
+392 YRNSTFNVK
-401 DPVDRALERLSQ
+401 DPVDKALGCLSE
-413 LQLDTADFRSWGTR
+413 LQLDTGDFRSWGTR
-427 NSESTSQVIISL
+427 NSESVSQIIVSL
-439 CSVGIDPQNDPRFV
+439 CSIGVDPQNDTRFI
-453 KNGLNL
+453 KNGINL

-468 EDGGFAHSYELDEGN
+468 EDGGFAHSYESDPGN
-483 PSAVPGESDSMATD
+483 PSAIPGESNSIATD

-504 SVWRQA
+504 AVWRQT
-510 QGMSPLYD
+510 QGMSILYD
-518 FRPGGVSAKILTPEE
+518 FRPGSVSAKILTPEE

-541 YEFTEVDQQQA
+541 YEFTEADQQQA
-552 DALPKKLST
+552 DALPQKLTT
-561 ENDEEVTALL
+561 ENDAEVTALL

-597 DALYAEIEAINTDIQ
+597 DALYAEIESLNADIQ
-612 EQIVPMTEPGL
+612 EQIISMTEPGL

-644 ELVQNWDAVLAVKAQ
+644 ELVQNWDTVLAVKAQ

>member
-29 GYSITVNAPTGNDLP
+29 GHSITVNAPTGNDLP
-44 YWVFEKV
+44 YWVFEKA

-59 NLTANEGHTLPTN
+59 NLTANEGHTLPTS

-85 EDEAACGISINGMYY
+85 EDEVACGISINGMYY

-106 EHPDFFTGTVEIQIG
+106 DHPDFFTGTVEIQVG
-121 RDAQWSEETWGNI
+121 KDAQWSEETWGNI
-134 TPVEGSNILGRVQFK
+134 TPLEDSNTIGRVQFK

-162 PMTAEQAEAAQKQN
+162 PMTAAQAEAAQKLN

-183 GKYTVA
+183 GKHTVA

-195 QGIMTQKRAALGLSE
+195 QGIMTQKRSALGLSE

-271 EWHRIS
+271 EWHRI
-277 ARRRSLAVLACGGD
+277 SLAVLACGGD

-354 KKILSFQLP
+354 KRILSFQLP

-377 DPDITAMAIQSMGPY
+377 DPDITAMAIQALAPY
-392 YRTSTLNVK
+392 YRNATFNVK
-401 DPVDRALERLSQ
+401 DPVDKALDCLSE
-413 LQLDTADFRSWGTR
+413 LQLDTGDFRSWGTR
-427 NSESTSQVIISL
+427 NSESVSQIIVSL
-439 CSVGIDPQNDPRFV
+439 CSIGVDPQNDSRFI
-453 KNGLNL
+453 KNGINL

-468 EDGGFAHSYELDEGN
+468 EDGGFAHSYESDPSN
-483 PSAVPGESDSMATD
+483 PSAIPGESDSIATD

-504 SVWRQA
+504 AVWRQA

-518 FRPGGVSAKILTPEE
+518 FRPGGVSSKILTPEE

-541 YEFTEVDQQQA
+541 YEFTQELQSRV
-552 DALPKKLST
+552 DALPDALST
-561 ENDEEVTALL
+561 EDAEEVAFLL
-571 NKLKMS
+571 ERLKMS
-577 RDFDGYDTYMTKL
+577 REFDGYDRYMEKL
-590 TQAKSDI
+590 TAAQEKI
-597 DALYAEIEAINTDIQ
+597 DALYAEIESLNADIAA
-612 EQIVPMTEPGL
+612 EILPMTDAGL
-623 GEKSTVD
+623 KEKPIVD
-630 RLVKRYKALSDHDK
+630 GIVKRYRALSEHDR
-644 ELVQNWDAVLAVKAQ
+644 ELVESWDAVLAVKAQ